1 MRETE
6 RVMICRC
13 EEVTG
18 GEIAAAIGEGARALN
33 DVKRRT
39 RAGMGMCQGR
49 WCAHAVAALVAER
62 TGQPLAALAPMT
74 ARPPVQPVRL
84 GVLADME
91 E

>member
-1 MRETE
+1 MSVTDP
-6 RVMICRC
+6 MIVCRC
-13 EEVTG
+13 EDVTDD
-18 GEIAAAIGEGARALN
+18 EIVAALGEGARTLN

-39 RAGMGMCQGR
+39 RVGMGMCQGR
-49 WCAHAVAALVAER
+49 WCSQAVAALVAEQ

-74 ARPPVQPVRL
+74 ARPPVQPVAL